1 MVPLSGNE
9 LNKVFDQLA
18 EWNEILRLEKV
29 DFEDLEP

>member
-9 LNKVFDQLA
+9 LNTIFDQLA
-18 EWNEILRLEKV
+18 EWNEILKLENV